1 MQLKFPSVKEKLNYV
16 SYFHVC
22 QSDVPSIKLSLLFN
36 CIFLVKIILQNMKC
50 EKFCS
55 ELQLRQCFVLLVC
68 FLLKAA
74 AGD

>member
-55 ELQLRQCFVLLVC
+55 EL
-68 FLLKAA
+68 
-74 AGD
+74 